1 MSRTT
6 RQRALLSLFCAL
18 LCVPTV
24 ASAGSVEYLTNQSA
38 DYIRTFSRNAA
49 VDGVDIVSFNPA
61 GTTWLKDGIH
71 LSLSNQT
78 LIGSYNIEYKGT
90 KYDAPVTVPALPSL
104 HAAWKSGN
112 MALFASVTV
121 PSGGGSVDYKDGI
134 PYLIPLVA
142 YADQVGADDTPRNG
156 RFQGSS
162 IFYGVTLGGAY
173 KLLDM
178 ISVSLAARVVVA
190 RKSYQGSVDYGAGE
204 TSLDVTKS
212 ATGFSGIAG
221 LTIRPGFG
229 LTIGLRYELKTAME
243 FEASHNKPF
252 KNFVDNTTLSTSA
265 LASFVDGAKE
275 QRDMP
280 AVLGFGLSWTGFGL
294 TLSTSL
300 HYYDTV
306 GADNKDDAPETVPG
320 TGAGSYVRSWDDDY
334 ENGWDAAVSAEY
346 RVTPE
351 LLVSVGYIHAKIG
364 GSAKTYS
371 DFEFALDSD
380 SIGLGARYNLTSDL
394 AFTVGV
400 SRTFYIEGKNADVAP
415 LVATGP
421 ETFNKSVTDIAVGVA
436 YRL

>member
-1 MSRTT
+1 MSRNL
-6 RQRALLSLFCAL
+6 RQRALLSLICAL
-18 LCVPTV
+18 LCVPAV

-49 VDGVDIVSFNPA
+49 IDGVDIVSFNPA

-78 LIGSYNIEYKGT
+78 LVGNYKIEYEGKA
-90 KYDAPVTVPALPSL
+90 YESPVTVPVLPSL
-104 HAAWKSGN
+104 HAAWKTGN
-112 MALFASVTV
+112 LAVFGSVTV
-121 PSGGGSVDYKDGI
+121 PSGGGSLDYKDGI

-142 YADQVGADDTPRNG
+142 YADKVGTDDSPKNG
-156 RFQGSS
+156 SFQGSS

-178 ISVSLAARVVVA
+178 VSVSLAARVVIA
-190 RKSYQGSVDYGAGE
+190 KKSYIGSVDYGQGV

-221 LTIRPGFG
+221 LTVRPGFG
-229 LTIGLRYELKTAME
+229 LTVGLRYELKTAME
-243 FEASHNKPF
+243 FTAKHNKPF
-252 KNFVDNTTLSTSA
+252 TNFVGNDKLSSSA

-280 AVLGFGLSWTGFGL
+280 SVMGLGIAWTGFGL

-306 GADNKDDAPETVPG
+306 GADGKTDSPETVPG
-320 TGAGSYVRSWDDDY
+320 TGAGAYVRSWDDDY

-346 RVTPE
+346 RVMPN

-364 GSAKTYS
+364 GSDKTYS

-380 SIGLGARYNLTSDL
+380 SIGLGARYNVTDDL
-394 AFTVGV
+394 GITVGV
-400 SRTFYIEGKNADVAP
+400 SRTFYIEGKNKALSP
-415 LVATGP
+415 LVAEGA
-421 ETFNKSVTDIAVGVA
+421 ETFNKSVTDIALGVS